1 MCLYVHVCPNHVHIL
16 EPHKGYT
23 WEQSELPG
31 AVEGRLCGIKR
42 VRGPRLLWQDT
53 VDLFG

>member
-1 MCLYVHVCPNHVHIL
+1 MCLYVHVCPNHVHTL

-23 WEQSELPG
+23 REQSDLLG

-42 VRGPRLLWQDT
+42 VRGPLAPVARY
-53 VDLFG
+53 G